1 MILTHCYFLFYFF
14 PSSLFL
20 MLRSYEQKINT
31 LHKIKLKSNSV
42 LFTDAISLKNKTLD
56 KIVK

>member
-1 MILTHCYFLFYFF
+1 M
-14 PSSLFL
+14 
-20 MLRSYEQKINT
+20 E

-42 LFTDAISLKNKTLD
+42 LFTDAISLKKTKTLQ

>member
-1 MILTHCYFLFYFF
+1 
-14 PSSLFL
+14 

-56 KIVK
+56 KIVKLFNRDSNRA